1 MVNLLSWIEILAMEF
16 LSKIIVTKTQYLQN
30 STINQ
35 EIEKIQDTIFPISKS
50 IIIKI

>member
-1 MVNLLSWIEILAMEF
+1 MVNLLSRIEMLAMSSTV
-16 LSKIIVTKTQYLQN
+16 LLQT

-35 EIEKIQDTIFPISKS
+35 EIEKIQDTIFPISDS